1 MTATIPGLVGEL
13 PTKNE
18 KLISW
23 ILPSRQIRSFS
34 FEERAL
40 TTDAPTPCRPPEAV

>member
-18 KLISW
+18 KLIGW
-23 ILPSRQIRSFS
+23 ISENVELFQPDQVVFVDGSRGRG
-34 FEERAL
+34 
-40 TTDAPTPCRPPEAV
+40 